1 MAFQRQ
7 QHFSPTRRGQSLGP
21 TNPATLVAFQR
32 QQRISLTGVVNHLVW
47 DRLEQRDYPLL
58 AYRRLTLEE
67 GAPAVVVVQP
77 ALECPRMAPSV
88 R

>member
-1 MAFQRQ
+1 MA
-7 QHFSPTRRGQSLGP
+7 LW
-21 TNPATLVAFQR
+21 PATRGALVAFQR

-77 ALECPRMAPSV
+77 ALECPRTAPSV